1 MSLQVDFDAG
11 AVIRQLT
18 RLRGATRAIMPVAYQ
33 TFYDKTPVR
42 SGNAKRHTRL
52 ANNTIKADY
61 PYAGVLDAGRG
72 YRDGQMRGSTQ
83 HQGIGMSTHTLKT
96 IRTEVAKFI
105 KKITGK

>member
-18 RLRGATRAIMPVAYQ
+18 ALRGATKAIMPAAYR
-33 TFYDKTPVR
+33 TFYDVTPVR

-52 ANNTIKADY
+52 SGTTIKADY
-61 PYAGVLDAGRG
+61 AYAGVLDAGRG

-83 HQGIGMSTHTLKT
+83 APKGMTYETLKT
-96 IRTEVAKFI
+96 IRTEVTKFI

>member
-11 AVIRQLT
+11 AVIKQLT
-18 RLRGATRAIMPVAYQ
+18 TLRGATRAIMPAAYQ
-33 TFYDKTPVR
+33 TFYDVTPVR

-52 ANNTIKADY
+52 SGNTIRADY
-61 PYAGVLDAGRG
+61 AYAGVLDAGRG

-83 HQGIGMSTHTLKT
+83 FGGKGMTAPTLVT
-96 IRTEVAKFI
+96 IRTEVTKFI